1 MKFGYAH
8 KDKNETI
15 LKLVSRHE
23 HLVLFAAFFS
33 LAVASRVIF
42 QPLPSVDPLLPIILF
57 AGAKLG
63 KKEGALLGAT
73 AYYASNFFVVGG
85 QGIWTIPMVIG
96 AAGVGY
102 CGAFFKNKYRGIIVG
117 TVFYELVVNLLLA
130 FMFNPL
136 FALPFVVVHLI
147 SNIILVGLGKK
158 VLTKFQGRSQ
168 ASTQV

>member
-1 MKFGYAH
+1 MQSNYGNVH
-8 KDKNETI
+8 EI
-15 LKLVSRHE
+15 LHTLVSTHMQM
-23 HLVLFAAFFS
+23 VLFAVFFS
-33 LAVASRVIF
+33 LAVTSRVIF

-63 KKEGALLGAT
+63 KRGGTLLGAS
-73 AYYASNFFVVGG
+73 AYYTSNFFVVGG

-102 CGAFFKNKYRGIIVG
+102 CGAFFKNKYKGIIVG

-136 FALPFVVVHLI
+136 FALPFALVHLV
-147 SNIILVGLGKK
+147 SNVIFVGMGGKALK
-158 VLTKFQGRSQ
+158 RIRAGSQ
-168 ASTQV
+168 ASTRV